1 VAVICNRMKLRIA
14 ITLTLLICG
23 LFGSGILYGQQLNR
37 QIDKSQKEAILI
49 SPFRTAK
56 GMYNRIA
63 SQKRIR
69 PQFLTM
75 IDSVRRVFPNDT
87 ILLVEGY
94 HFVYLDAPA
103 NYIQIQF
110 GDNLFSRS
118 VDFQTMKYKNKT
130 ESLSILHDDF
140 NRIDVGYIYKLREEI
155 STGDNWNVIL
165 QKYGTDKCDDGE
177 HTFFTCI
184 YPDGKIISM
193 YMRCWLI

>member
-1 VAVICNRMKLRIA
+1 MKLRIA

-23 LFGSGILYGQQLNR
+23 LFGSGFLYGQKLNR

-94 HFVYLDAPA
+94 PFVFMNGPA
-103 NYIQIQF
+103 HYTQIQF

-118 VDFQTMKYKNKT
+118 IDFQTWKYKNKT

-140 NRIDVGYIYKLREEI
+140 NRIDVRYIYKLREEI
-155 STGDNWNVIL
+155 STGDNWNEIL
-165 QKYGTDKCDDGE
+165 QKYGTDKCDDGG

>member
-1 VAVICNRMKLRIA
+1 MAVICNRMKLRIA

-23 LFGSGILYGQQLNR
+23 LFGSGFLYGQKLNR

-56 GMYNRIA
+56 GMYKRIA
-63 SQKRIR
+63 LQKRIR
-69 PQFLTM
+69 PQYLTM

-94 HFVYLDAPA
+94 PFVFMNGPA
-103 NYIQIQF
+103 HYIQIQF

-118 VDFQTMKYKNKT
+118 IDFQTWKYKNKT

-140 NRIDVGYIYKLREEI
+140 NRIDVRYIYKLREEI

-165 QKYGTDKCDDGE
+165 QKYGTDKCDDGG